1 MRKKQTVMA
10 VLVAATATAPFAAFG
25 AESYQ
30 AEKWRDNRWYIT
42 PFGGYVI
49 GDDDRRAEDDPQV
62 GAAIGKPVSEKWN
75 LEARGFYEELDQE
88 HNGPGKYEN
97 WGMTL
102 DGHWYFLRNRGVN
115 EWGGFQPYVILGA
128 GFMQDKVDDLDKDDY
143 SFIANGGLG
152 VNWAFS
158 KWARLV
164 ADARYRWDD
173 NSGDILDEDDFQD
186 VVLSL
191 GLQIPLGAAP
201 VVAAAPVVMPEPEP
215 EPQPVVAAPVQHSLE
230 LSADALFAFGSSELT
245 ALGRS
250 RIDEIVN
257 TVRGTGFTANSV
269 EITGHTDPLGPEA
282 YNQTLSEQRAEV
294 VRDYLVS
301 QDIPSTVVVSTRGVG
316 ETQPKVTVEEC
327 RARGEASTKSA
338 LIGCLAPNRRVE
350 AVVTGTQVR

>member
-1 MRKKQTVMA
+1 MMKKQTVMA
-10 VLVAATATAPFAAFG
+10 VLVAATAATPIAAFG
-25 AESYQ
+25 EKSYQ
-30 AEKWRDNRWYIT
+30 ADEWRDNRWYIT
-42 PFGGYVI
+42 PFGGYVFS
-49 GDDDRRAEDDPQV
+49 DDDRKAADDEGSWQV

-75 LEARGFYEELDQE
+75 LELRGFYEELDE
-88 HNGPGKYEN
+88 DNGPGKYEN

-115 EWGGFQPYVILGA
+115 DWGGFQPYLILGA
-128 GFMQDKVDDLDKDDY
+128 GFMQDKVDDIDKDDY

-158 KWARLV
+158 NWGRLV

-186 VVLSL
+186 VVVSL

-215 EPQPVVAAPVQHSLE
+215 QPVVVEPVQHSFE
-230 LSADALFAFGSSELT
+230 LSADALFSFDSSELT

-250 RIDEIVN
+250 RIDEIVK

-301 QDIPSTVVVSTRGVG
+301 QDIPSTVEVTTRGVG
-316 ETQPKVTVEEC
+316 EAQPKVTVEEC
-327 RARGEASTKSA
+327 RARGEARTKSA
-338 LIGCLAPNRRVE
+338 LIACLAPNRRVE
-350 AVVTGTQVR
+350 AVVSGTQAR